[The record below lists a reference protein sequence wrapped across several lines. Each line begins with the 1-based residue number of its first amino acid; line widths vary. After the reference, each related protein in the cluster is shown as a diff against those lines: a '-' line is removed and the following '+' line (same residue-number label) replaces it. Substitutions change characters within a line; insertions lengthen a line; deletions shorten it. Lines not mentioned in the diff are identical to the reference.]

1 MADTLEKSQYERERT
16 RVDHILTRSRPAD
29 DHSLAKEKSVV
40 HDADLERMIS
50 VNAGSCEDINHD
62 KARTRLS
69 PITMVALSFNI
80 CNSWVAIATSLA
92 IAISAGGSVTLL
104 YGVICSCIVYASV
117 GISLAELISVYP
129 TPGGQYHFTSI
140 LASKKW
146 SRGLSYICG
155 SVSMFSWIAL
165 TAAATI
171 LGAQMVIALPE
182 SFVEGYTPQPWH
194 YFVVY
199 QGINI
204 AMLLYNLFA
213 LRATPWIHNVGCES
227 SPIVL
232 DKTSADNT
240 SCVDC
245 HHLRRGNNNMRR
257 AVHERKFRS
266 RMDYVPQRHRMAR
279 RGDIFDWPLHALLHV
294 RRYRLDLASHRNL

>member
-1 MADTLEKSQYERERT
+1 MT
-16 RVDHILTRSRPAD
+16 D
-29 DHSLAKEKSVV
+29 DHSFAKEKAL
-40 HDADLERMIS
+40 HDADLERIIS
-50 VNAGSCEDINHD
+50 VKLGSCEDVNHAA
-62 KARTRLS
+62 ARTRLS
-69 PITMVALSFNI
+69 PIAMVALSFNI

-104 YGVICSCIVYASV
+104 YGIISSCIVYACV
-117 GISLAELISVYP
+117 GISLAEMISVYP

-140 LASKKW
+140 LASKRW

-155 SVSMFSWIAL
+155 SISMFSWIAL

-194 YFVVY
+194 YFIVY

-213 LRATPWIHNVGCES
+213 LRVTPWIHNIGCES
-227 SPIVL
+227 SSMRPDL
-232 DKTSADNT
+232 ASADNT
-240 SCVDC
+240 SCIDC
-245 HHLRRGNNNMRR
+245 YHLRCGDNHMCR
-257 AVHERKFRS
+257 AVHQTGF
-266 RMDYVPQRHRMAR
+266 
-279 RGDIFDWPLHALLHV
+279 
-294 RRYRLDLASHRNL
+294 